1 MTAPNTY
8 GDLVPCGG
16 GDSIPLFKRKLLIG
30 RRSNCDV
37 ILNFPNVSS
46 QHCELELIN
55 GYWHIKDLNSS
66 NGIKVNDI
74 RSEAKWLHPG
84 DIVSIAKHRYEIV
97 YTALGDAPVE
107 NDEDPFARSLLEKAG
122 IERRPRPTPSAKP
135 TAAQQAPAPKAKST
149 QKSNPDDDEA
159 LRWLAEDA

>member
-1 MTAPNTY
+1 MTAPSTY
-8 GDLVPCGG
+8 GELVPCGG

-37 ILNFPNVSS
+37 ILSFPNVSS

-74 RSEAKWLHPG
+74 RCEAKWLHPG
-84 DIVSIAKHRYEIV
+84 DIVTIAKHRYEIIF
-97 YTALGDAPVE
+97 TALGDAPVE
-107 NDEDPFARSLLEKAG
+107 EDEDPFARSLMEKAG
-122 IERRPRPTPSAKP
+122 IERRPRPTPTQKP
-135 TAAQQAPAPKAKST
+135 TTPAPAPKRPTKPPVT
-149 QKSNPDDDEA
+149 NPDEDEA